1 MNESDTYLNGDFI
14 AFSAQIKLC
23 DNHNQIEPTNNFRFM
38 ASSTEL
44 ILLPLKWLLLRI
56 EHSNHCC

>member
-1 MNESDTYLNGDFI
+1 MNESDTYLNGDII
-14 AFSAQIKLC
+14 AFSAQIKLY

-56 EHSNHCC
+56 EQSDHCY